1 MESRIFALCSLHIA
15 HVQYQQCCTDGG
27 GEVFGN
33 FAKPHLRS
41 FVLVGRCVKK
51 FAAQCSFEYI
61 LKGWWVWALFIILVY
76 VLLGLNVDISQ
87 SKVNF
92 VRVWFD
98 IYVYC
103 DSEGEGR

>member
-1 MESRIFALCSLHIA
+1 M
-15 HVQYQQCCTDGG
+15 
-27 GEVFGN
+27 
-33 FAKPHLRS
+33 
-41 FVLVGRCVKK
+41 
-51 FAAQCSFEYI
+51 
-61 LKGWWVWALFIILVY
+61 WALFIILVY